1 MKATQM
7 PQLEALSLGNDLC
20 CGLGII
26 LFSRSMEGKTCSSN
40 AHQGDSS
47 GGSRDA
53 GENSLTG
60 KEAYVNHAEIAWN
73 QMRNEWVGDRSK
85 KIQRPPEASTIC
97 LTASS
102 DHMLFSGE
110 PFHPPIPL
118 PVMVDYLVKMW
129 DDEGLFEIANSTNKL
144 NSTFRLPQR
153 RFLSRL

>member
-1 MKATQM
+1 M
-7 PQLEALSLGNDLC
+7 ELSGCN
-20 CGLGII
+20 
-26 LFSRSMEGKTCSSN
+26 SN

-53 GENSLTG
+53 NENSLTG

-73 QMRNEWVGDRSK
+73 KMRTEWVGDRSK
-85 KIQRPPEASTIC
+85 NIQKPSEASTIC

-129 DDEGLFEIANSTNKL
+129 DDEGLFEIAN
-144 NSTFRLPQR
+144 R
-153 RFLSRL
+153 